1 MSWRSGGSHDS
12 GLPIILVSGTPSGT
26 SFFAQPGATSGDS
39 RGRTDTNNQLIEN
52 FAWTFGKHDLKVGFE
67 YRRTTVHQYFNKYF
81 RGRLKFPDLA
91 SFLAGEPSGGL
102 EYSGD
107 SIRNTSENGYGIY
120 FQDAFRLTPRLT
132 LNYGLRWDY
141 YGVVKEKNNLFTN
154 FDLATG
160 ALQQVGTSGLSR
172 LYEPDYKDFSP
183 RASLAWDVTG
193 KGTTVIRVGAG
204 LFYDAVS
211 QDMFMGHLPYPAFY
225 APGAAYANFGPSPIT
240 GTGLNVATITQGV
253 PVYGRSNCESTD
265 FSFVECDT
273 FAVDRHIKTPY
284 MENYNINI
292 QQQLTSKT
300 TLQIGYVGSQGHRLW
315 RFYDINQPTQ
325 AAITAA
331 DLGCN
336 CIKDFGVDR
345 PYGNPT
351 DTGAVYIFQQKS
363 TGKSNYHSLQ
373 VSYKI
378 NGWHGI
384 TSGLNYVYSKSLD
397 NSSDGEDFVVNA
409 AQPQDSNRPNLEYG
423 PSNFNIPHRLTWVF
437 GYTVPKRG
445 GSMQALKNGWGFDST
460 VSLQS
465 GQPFTLNYS
474 CEDDFSGGGDCFD
487 RPDVVGPIVYHKRN
501 PANYIDLS
509 SFAMPCDY
517 NGGGVFGFASDC
529 IPGTRHYGNLGRNSL
544 VGPTYKQWD
553 LAIYKDMAVRER
565 MKVQFRA
572 EFFNLLNHPNF
583 SSPLLPAFIADPAS
597 NLGVCAD
604 NTGCGFHAN
613 QAGTREVGNGG
624 YQITATGDV
633 GIGNPFLG
641 GGGPRGIQL
650 AVKFSF

>member
-1 MSWRSGGSHDS
+1 GAHDS
-12 GLPIILVSGTPSGT
+12 GLPILLVSGTPSGA
-26 SFFAQPGATSGDS
+26 SFFAQPGATSGDP
-39 RGRTDTNNQLIEN
+39 RGRTDTNNQFIEN
-52 FAWTFGKHDLKVGFE
+52 FSWKLGKHDLKIGFE
-67 YRRTTVHQYFNKYF
+67 YRRTSVHQYFNKYF

-91 SFLAGEPSGGL
+91 SFLAGTPSGGL
-102 EYSGD
+102 QYSGN
-107 SIRNTSENGYGIY
+107 STRNTSENGYGLY
-120 FQDAFRLTPRLT
+120 FQDGFRLTPTLT

-141 YGVVKEKNNLFTN
+141 YGVVKEQNNLFTN
-154 FDLATG
+154 FDPATG
-160 ALQQVGTSGLSR
+160 ALQQVGTNGLSR

-193 KGTTVIRVGAG
+193 KGKTVIRVGAG
-204 LFYDAVS
+204 LFYDAIS

-225 APGAAYANFGPSPIT
+225 APGPAYASVGPDAIT
-240 GTGLNVATITQGV
+240 GTGLNVATIVQGQ
-253 PVYGRSNCESTD
+253 PIYGPSNCQSTD
-265 FSFVECDT
+265 FSFVECDI
-273 FAVDRHIKTPY
+273 FGVDRHLKTPY

-300 TLQIGYVGSQGHRLW
+300 TLQIGYVGSQGHRLL

-325 AAITAA
+325 AAINAA

-336 CIKDFGVDR
+336 CINDFGVPR

-378 NGWHGI
+378 NDWHGI
-384 TSGLNYVYSKSLD
+384 TSGVNYVYSKSLD

-437 GYTVPKRG
+437 SYTLPKMEG
-445 GSMQALKNGWGFDST
+445 GMPLLKNGWGFDST

-509 SFAMPCDY
+509 AFAMPCDY

-529 IPGTRHYGNLGRNSL
+529 VPGTRHYGNLGRNSL

-553 LAIYKDMAVRER
+553 LAIYKDTAIGER

-597 NLGVCAD
+597 NLAPSC
-604 NTGCGFHAN
+604 GCGFQLN
-613 QAGTREVGNGG
+613 QAGT
-624 YQITATGDV
+624 
-633 GIGNPFLG
+633 
-641 GGGPRGIQL
+641 
-650 AVKFSF
+650 